1 MAAYNNYVPFYGLG
15 IGKRFTTLY
24 SIHGYCTYQSCFT
37 VVKKFRQILYVWG
50 RKERMRER
58 EWEENKMK
66 ENKKNAKDRFN
77 KSWYANINQP
87 KREAHP
93 YWIEKVNPCLLIMI
107 KMLVVFI
114 SEIACRPRSFSL
126 ISDWNTWY
134 RVWFYMI

>member
-50 RKERMRER
+50 RKERMREG
-58 EWEENKMK
+58 WEENKMK

-87 KREAHP
+87 KGEAHP

-134 RVWFYMI
+134 RVWFYLI